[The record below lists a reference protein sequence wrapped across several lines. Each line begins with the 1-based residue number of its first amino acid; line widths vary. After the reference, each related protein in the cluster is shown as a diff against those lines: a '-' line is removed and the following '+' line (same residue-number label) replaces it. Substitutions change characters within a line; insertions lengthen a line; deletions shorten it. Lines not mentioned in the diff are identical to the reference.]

1 MTIPLTPVTIIP
13 RKSVNRN
20 EYLILIS
27 SKLFQHFLLDK
38 DREYK
43 ISLGK
48 KLIKINIHVFES
60 NSNEISFPEILY
72 KEICLPIQP
81 YNFYARYMADRCTL
95 YLGPIIG
102 LLTDFHANESAE
114 PHFRSVNSFSEELH
128 HGITEH
134 GGFFYVFSFR
144 DFSNQ
149 GFYFENGKW
158 HSFVP
163 PLPDVIYNRIHSRK
177 LEFSHEF
184 KLFRNELEQLN
195 IPFFNDRFLSKWE
208 VHEHLINE
216 NHLHPHIP
224 ETALFSKENLIE
236 FAKKY
241 DTVFIKPVHGSQ
253 GRNIF
258 KLIKENHL
266 YSLKTSLKNKSKLLS
281 DQLIIEEIYQQL
293 KPLLNNRIYILQQGI
308 PLITIES
315 RGIDFR
321 VLCHKNHRNMWEVT
335 SVVARVSAE
344 DEFVSNIA
352 RGGEIMTPLSAL
364 GEVMSRSEAKTVLTQ
379 MKELSIETA
388 ASISSQ
394 ASGIT
399 GELGIDIGID
409 QEGKPWL
416 IEVNSKPSKNF
427 DDGLIKIRP
436 SAKAIIHFCNKLAF
450 DTLEEMEE

>member
-1 MTIPLTPVTIIP
+1 
-13 RKSVNRN
+13 
-20 EYLILIS
+20 
-27 SKLFQHFLLDK
+27 
-38 DREYK
+38 
-43 ISLGK
+43 
-48 KLIKINIHVFES
+48 
-60 NSNEISFPEILY
+60 
-72 KEICLPIQP
+72 
-81 YNFYARYMADRCTL
+81 
-95 YLGPIIG
+95 
-102 LLTDFHANESAE
+102 
-114 PHFRSVNSFSEELH
+114 
-128 HGITEH
+128 
-134 GGFFYVFSFR
+134 
-144 DFSNQ
+144 
-149 GFYFENGKW
+149 
-158 HSFVP
+158 
-163 PLPDVIYNRIHSRK
+163 

-184 KLFRNELEQLN
+184 KLFRNKLEQLN

-224 ETALFSKENLIE
+224 ETALFSKENLID

-266 YSLKTSLKNKSKLLS
+266 YSLKTSLRNKSKLLS

-352 RGGEIMTPLSAL
+352 RGGEIMTPLHAL
-364 GEVMSRSEAKTVLTQ
+364 GEVMSRSDAKTVLTQ

-388 ASISSQ
+388 ASISLQ